1 MLRIGLIYVLCGVLL
16 LAGCGGE
23 EAPPPPKAFPPTTAE
38 PTLAAPTQAPSTA
51 VVSESPQTAEQTA
64 SINSYRLRITT
75 RSESARGV
83 DHMEIEGAFVEVPPA
98 EELRIRYQDSA
109 QSMATMVVD
118 GVRYLRAGDQWLQ
131 APEVAFA
138 FDELTLITPDD
149 VTGLLPRMAQMG
161 VEEVNGVRAMHYRG
175 GKEMIPVV
183 GTPSER
189 LDVSELVFA
198 EMNLWV
204 DQATNVITR
213 MTLTASDAASGAS
226 DDVDLEVRFDYYDS
240 SAAITITAPTAARV
254 VGADAGTAATST
266 ALPGDALSQLLGFR
280 LLLPTGSTVESSL
293 GTTMVTVLTPFTVA
307 EAQNMVEHMLPTN
320 GYTLVT
326 RAEPAPREVTYLFQQ
341 GGKVVSITV
350 SDGDGGGCPHPVY
363 HEAMTAT
370 GLYLCI
376 DPG

>member
-1 MLRIGLIYVLCGVLL
+1 MMLRIGLIYVLCGVLL
-16 LAGCGGE
+16 LAGCGG
-23 EAPPPPKAFPPTTAE
+23 ASSPPPPKASPPTTAE

-51 VVSESPQTAEQTA
+51 VVSDSPQTAEQTA

-83 DHMEIEGAFVEVPPA
+83 DHVEIEGAFVKVPPA

-118 GVRYLRAGDQWLQ
+118 GVRYLQAGDQWLQ

-138 FDELTLITPDD
+138 FDDLTLITPDD
-149 VTGLLPRMAQMG
+149 VTGLLPLMTQMG

-183 GTPSER
+183 GTPGER
-189 LDVSELVFA
+189 LDVNELAFA

-226 DDVDLEVRFDYYDS
+226 DDVDLEVRFDYYDFN
-240 SAAITITAPTAARV
+240 AAITITAPTAASV
-254 VGADAGTAATST
+254 VAADAGTAATST

-280 LLLPTGSTVESSL
+280 LMLPTGSTVESSL
-293 GTTMVTVLTPFTVA
+293 GTTMVTVITPFTVA
-307 EAQNMVEHMLPTN
+307 EAQNMVEHTLPVN
-320 GYTLVT
+320 GYSLVT
-326 RAEPAPREVTYLFQQ
+326 RAEPASGEVTYLFQQ
-341 GGKVVSITV
+341 DSKVVSVTV
-350 SDGDGGGCPHPVY
+350 SDDGRG
-363 HEAMTAT
+363 AARIQFIT
-370 GLYLCI
+370 G
-376 DPG
+376 P